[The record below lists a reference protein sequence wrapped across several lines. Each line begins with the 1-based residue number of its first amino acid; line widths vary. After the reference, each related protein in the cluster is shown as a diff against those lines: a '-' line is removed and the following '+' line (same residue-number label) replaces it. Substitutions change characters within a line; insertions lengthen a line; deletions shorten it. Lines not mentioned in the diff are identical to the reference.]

1 MERLWGLP
9 IGSARPQYVFAEQL
23 LPPWEMSGV
32 LSLPVIR
39 LVRVAEPSLRICK
52 FCLINVC
59 VLICGWVNLQL
70 ESLKTSLKGFIF
82 CQSTVLHTA

>member
-1 MERLWGLP
+1 MERLWELP
-9 IGSARPQYVFAEQL
+9 IGSARPQDVFAEQL
-23 LPPWEMSGV
+23 LPQWEMSGV
-32 LSLPVIR
+32 LSLPVVR

-59 VLICGWVNLQL
+59 VLLCGWVNLWS
-70 ESLKTSLKGFIF
+70 ESLKTSLKGFLF